1 MSAFSGHWGHTSSA
15 FADDHGREK
24 SAVPDQLSR
33 ETLAGCKKQDPVAF
47 RRFVQANER
56 AVFALISRVTGR
68 GGHVQ
73 DLAQEAF
80 LRAHRAFPAFDLD
93 GPASS
98 STWILTIAVR
108 LALNA
113 KKKMLAAPPS
123 PLTDAA
129 EVPDSTTPETERARR
144 ELGRAIARA
153 AEELNDDQRAVFVL
167 AEFHGLSIAEI
178 ARALGVPENTAKT
191 RLFRARE
198 QLRERLA
205 HFVRGE
211 RP

>member
-1 MSAFSGHWGHTSSA
+1 MSSA
-15 FADDHGREK
+15 PDDPEREEK
-24 SAVPDQLSR
+24 VPSIELSR
-33 ETLAGCKKQDPVAF
+33 ETLARCKKQDPVAF
-47 RRFVQANER
+47 RRFVHAHER

-93 GPASS
+93 GAARS

-113 KKKMLAAPPS
+113 RKKMRAARAS
-123 PLTDAA
+123 SLTDVA

-178 ARALGVPENTAKT
+178 ARALEVPENTAKT
-191 RLFRARE
+191 RLFRARG

-205 HFVRGE
+205 PFARGE